1 MAKNTSFAQI
11 LETKRG
17 ELEMTKGEFAE
28 ALGVSRQ
35 WYDQILNG
43 RQFDLKT
50 LCYLSV
56 DYSGE
61 WQGKLA
67 NTLIETIYG
76 KAYIPIGEQTELMNF
91 REYLRKIN
99 YNDLSGMA
107 PALANGHFPLWA
119 SELQTRHDQQLAEA
133 KAQIIKDREVQA

>member
-1 MAKNTSFAQI
+1 MAKNTSPAQI

-50 LCYLSV
+50 LCYLAI

-61 WQGKLA
+61 WRGDLAVKLIR
-67 NTLIETIYG
+67 LIHG
-76 KAYIPIGEQTELMNF
+76 PAMVPIGEKQELQNF
-91 REYLRKIN
+91 REFLRQSN
-99 YNDLSGMA
+99 YEDISGMA
-107 PALANGHFPLWA
+107 GSLAKGHFPIWA
-119 SELQTRHDQQLAEA
+119 AELQTRLNEQLAAVKA
-133 KAQIIKDREVQA
+133 KMRAEVQA